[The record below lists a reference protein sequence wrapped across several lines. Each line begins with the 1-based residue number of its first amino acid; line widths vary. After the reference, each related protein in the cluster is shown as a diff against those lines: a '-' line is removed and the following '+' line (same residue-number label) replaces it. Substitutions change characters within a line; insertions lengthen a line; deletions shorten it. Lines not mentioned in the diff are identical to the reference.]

1 MLCNASAAQF
11 GVPGDASGIAVDAP
25 MRAFSRDRVS
35 SLCLPCFSDAPVWG
49 APGAGNAFKSV
60 IMPHDAKCLSC
71 SVKDV
76 GGGRVTS
83 VSGPVEIFF
92 THAGIFADS
101 GFFDVLPEV
110 LYGFFMQGIGREGED
125 DFLELARLP
134 ERVEGLCGRGWW
146 IEGWMMSTGASR
158 SGDIQDGRQD
168 GGKAA
173 AEQARFRG
181 E

>member
-1 MLCNASAAQF
+1 MLCNTSAGWV
-11 GVPGDASGIAVDAP
+11 GVLRDESGIAVDAP
-25 MRAFSRDRVS
+25 MRAFSRDRVIG
-35 SLCLPCFSDAPVWG
+35 LCLPCFSDAPVWG

-60 IMPHDAKCLSC
+60 IMPYDAKCLSC

-76 GGGRVTS
+76 DGGRVTS

-92 THAGIFADS
+92 TRAGIFADS

-134 ERVEGLCGRGWW
+134 EW
-146 IEGWMMSTGASR
+146 IEGLMPAGASR
-158 SGDIQDGRQD
+158 SDDV
-168 GGKAA
+168 
-173 AEQARFRG
+173 
-181 E
+181 